1 MDKKL
6 DAKIKQILQENDDI
20 VVPKN
25 ISKGIDE
32 TLKSLSNKKT
42 INKKKV
48 IAAASVIISITI
60 TPLGIRA
67 LKDMFY
73 TYIPSTG
80 NIISTDSTIYLLE
93 KTINKKIGSR
103 KVTLKEL
110 SYDQKNKMIIVS
122 VEGNGQ
128 LPSNDA
134 TIKINK
140 YKLKSST
147 CNITKIYDTSSY
159 ASWRGNYFFEYDKK
173 YNEKNV
179 ELEFTLDNGNK
190 AIFNCKLSKAKQV
203 NNISELGYSAFNKNI
218 EITAIVDEENNKLY
232 VTLLDNL
239 PKENIVV
246 NYGASPYPTNYD
258 LDRTIEGIITLKDR
272 DGNISKGKLAEGTDL
287 LTDNR
292 YCIDITNLKK
302 PFTLEIPSI
311 SIVIPEGLNSSD
323 IVELPIPTNE
333 DKININKNIMINNK
347 DEMFIKA
354 NSHVNIVSIQRDGE
368 YYTIELNYPDNE
380 DREVKMLECVV
391 VPAGNSITTEGENW
405 FEDGLSGN
413 ISKDGNRTITF
424 KLPKQNDDKLF
435 IKVLGSEYEIKGPW
449 KISID

>member
-48 IAAASVIISITI
+48 IAAASVIIFLSI
-60 TPLGIRA
+60 TPLGIKA

-110 SYDQKNKMIIVS
+110 SYDPKNKMIIVS

-128 LPSNDA
+128 LPSNEA

-147 CNITKIYDTSSY
+147 CNITKLYDTRSY
-159 ASWRGNYFFEYDKK
+159 ASWSGNYFFEYDKK

-239 PKENIVV
+239 PKENMVV

-292 YCIDITNLKK
+292 YCIDVTNLKK

-391 VPAGNSITTEGENW
+391 VPARNSITTEGENW

>member
-20 VVPKN
+20 VVPRN

-48 IAAASVIISITI
+48 ITAASVIIFLSI
-60 TPLGIRA
+60 TPLGIKA

-110 SYDQKNKMIIVS
+110 SYDPKNKMIIVS

-128 LPSNDA
+128 LPSNEA

-147 CNITKIYDTSSY
+147 CNITKLYDTRSY
-159 ASWRGNYFFEYDKK
+159 ASWSGNYFFEYDKK

-239 PKENIVV
+239 PKENMIV
-246 NYGASPYPTNYD
+246 NYGTSPYPTNYD

-368 YYTIELNYPDNE
+368 YYTIELNYPDNK

-424 KLPKQNDDKLF
+424 KLPALNDDKLF

>member
-20 VVPKN
+20 VVPRN

-93 KTINKKIGSR
+93 KTINKNIGSR

-239 PKENIVV
+239 PKENMVV

>member
-80 NIISTDSTIYLLE
+80 NIINTDSTIYLLE
-93 KTINKKIGSR
+93 KTINKNIGSR

-239 PKENIVV
+239 PKENMVV

>member
-20 VVPKN
+20 VVPRN

-48 IAAASVIISITI
+48 IAAASVIIFLSI
-60 TPLGIRA
+60 TPLGIKA

-110 SYDQKNKMIIVS
+110 SYDPKNKMIIVS

-128 LPSNDA
+128 LPSNEA

-147 CNITKIYDTSSY
+147 CNITKLYDTRSY
-159 ASWRGNYFFEYDKK
+159 ASWSGNYFFEYDKK

-190 AIFNCKLSKAKQV
+190 AIFNCKLSKAKRV

-218 EITAIVDEENNKLY
+218 EITAIVNEENNKCIIEAKGKGAHAAYPEGGNNALTGIL
-232 VTLLDNL
+232 TLLSSMPFADSEGFEKLCGINKLLPHGDYKGEAIGVKMADEVSGELTLSFTIFEYTTTGLKGTFDCRAPLCANDENL
-239 PKENIVV
+239 RDVVAKNLNNIGVILEPCNVFEGHYVDENSDFVQ
-246 NYGASPYPTNYD
+246 
-258 LDRTIEGIITLKDR
+258 TLLRCYEMYSGK
-272 DGNISKGKLAEGTDL
+272 KGECIAIGGGTYVHHIKNGVAFGCTMPGTDNNMHGN
-287 LTDNR
+287 DEFAV
-292 YCIDITNLKK
+292 IDELILSAKI
-302 PFTLEIPSI
+302 FTQAI
-311 SIVIPEGLNSSD
+311 
-323 IVELPIPTNE
+323 
-333 DKININKNIMINNK
+333 
-347 DEMFIKA
+347 
-354 NSHVNIVSIQRDGE
+354 
-368 YYTIELNYPDNE
+368 IELC
-380 DREVKMLECVV
+380 K
-391 VPAGNSITTEGENW
+391 
-405 FEDGLSGN
+405 
-413 ISKDGNRTITF
+413 
-424 KLPKQNDDKLF
+424 
-435 IKVLGSEYEIKGPW
+435 
-449 KISID
+449 

>member
-1 MDKKL
+1 MDEKL

-93 KTINKKIGSR
+93 KTINKNIGSR

-147 CNITKIYDTSSY
+147 CNITKLYDTRSY
-159 ASWRGNYFFEYDKK
+159 ASWSGNYFFEYDKK

-239 PKENIVV
+239 PKENMVV
-246 NYGASPYPTNYD
+246 NYGASPYPANYD

>member
-6 DAKIKQILQENDDI
+6 DAKIKQILQENDDT
-20 VVPKN
+20 VVPRN

-93 KTINKKIGSR
+93 KTINKNIGSR

-128 LPSNDA
+128 LPSNEA

-147 CNITKIYDTSSY
+147 CNITKLYDTSSY
-159 ASWRGNYFFEYDKK
+159 SSWRGNYFFEYDKK

-239 PKENIVV
+239 PKENMVV

-424 KLPKQNDDKLF
+424 KLPKQNEDKLF

>member
-20 VVPKN
+20 VVPKK
-25 ISKGIDE
+25 IYKGIDE

-93 KTINKKIGSR
+93 KTINKNIGSR

-128 LPSNDA
+128 LPSNEA

-239 PKENIVV
+239 PKENMVV
-246 NYGASPYPTNYD
+246 NYGASPYPANYD

>member
-20 VVPKN
+20 VVPRN

-48 IAAASVIISITI
+48 IAAASVIIFLSI
-60 TPLGIRA
+60 TPLGIKA

-110 SYDQKNKMIIVS
+110 SYDPKNKMIIVS

-128 LPSNDA
+128 LPSNEA

-239 PKENIVV
+239 PKENMVV

-435 IKVLGSEYEIKGPW
+435 IKVLGGEYEIKGPW

>member
-1 MDKKL
+1 MDEKL

-25 ISKGIDE
+25 IYKGIDE

-48 IAAASVIISITI
+48 IAAASVIIFLSI
-60 TPLGIRA
+60 TPLGIKA
-67 LKDMFY
+67 LKGIFY

-80 NIISTDSTIYLLE
+80 NIINTDSTIYLLE

-147 CNITKIYDTSSY
+147 CNITKLYDTRSY
-159 ASWRGNYFFEYDKK
+159 ASWSGNYSFEYDKK

-239 PKENIVV
+239 PKENMIV
-246 NYGASPYPTNYD
+246 NYGTSPYPTNYD

-368 YYTIELNYPDNE
+368 YYTIELNYPDNK

-424 KLPKQNDDKLF
+424 KLPALNDDKLF

>member
-20 VVPKN
+20 VVPRN

-48 IAAASVIISITI
+48 IAAASVIIFLSI
-60 TPLGIRA
+60 TPLGIKA

-128 LPSNDA
+128 LPSNEA

-239 PKENIVV
+239 PKENMVV

-311 SIVIPEGLNSSD
+311 NIVIPEGINSSD

-333 DKININKNIMINNK
+333 DKINIDKNIMINNE
-347 DEMFIKA
+347 DEMFMEV
-354 NSHVNIVSIQRDGE
+354 NSHVNIVSIQREGE
-368 YYTIELNYPDNE
+368 YYTIELHYPDNK

-391 VPAGNSITTEGENW
+391 VPAGNSIITEGENW
-405 FEDGLSGN
+405 FEEGLSGN

>member
-1 MDKKL
+1 MDEKL

-80 NIISTDSTIYLLE
+80 NIINTDSTIYLLE

-147 CNITKIYDTSSY
+147 CNITKLYDTRSY
-159 ASWRGNYFFEYDKK
+159 ASWSGNYFFEYDKK

-239 PKENIVV
+239 PKENMVV

>member
-93 KTINKKIGSR
+93 KTINKNIGSR

-147 CNITKIYDTSSY
+147 CNITKIYDTRSY

-239 PKENIVV
+239 PKENMVV
-246 NYGASPYPTNYD
+246 NYGASPYPANYD

-354 NSHVNIVSIQRDGE
+354 NSQINIVSIQRDGE
-368 YYTIELNYPDNE
+368 YYTIELNYPENK

>member
-93 KTINKKIGSR
+93 KTINKNIGSR

-147 CNITKIYDTSSY
+147 CNITKLYDTRSY
-159 ASWRGNYFFEYDKK
+159 DSWSGNYCFEYDKK

-239 PKENIVV
+239 PKENMVV

>member
-1 MDKKL
+1 MDEKL

-25 ISKGIDE
+25 IYKGIDE

-128 LPSNDA
+128 LPSNEA

-239 PKENIVV
+239 PKENMVV

>member
-20 VVPKN
+20 VVPRN

-48 IAAASVIISITI
+48 IAAASVIIFLSI
-60 TPLGIRA
+60 TPLGIKA

-110 SYDQKNKMIIVS
+110 SYDPKNKMIIVS

-147 CNITKIYDTSSY
+147 CNITKLYDTRSY
-159 ASWRGNYFFEYDKK
+159 ASWSGNYFFEYDKK

-239 PKENIVV
+239 HKENMEV
-246 NYGASPYPTNYD
+246 NYGSSTYPTNYD

-347 DEMFIKA
+347 DEMFIKG

-368 YYTIELNYPDNE
+368 YYTIELNYPDNK

-424 KLPKQNDDKLF
+424 KLPALNDDKLF

>member
-147 CNITKIYDTSSY
+147 CNITKLYDTRSY
-159 ASWRGNYFFEYDKK
+159 ASWSGNYCFEYDKK

-239 PKENIVV
+239 PKENMVV
-246 NYGASPYPTNYD
+246 NYGASPYPANYD

>member
-20 VVPKN
+20 VVPRN

-48 IAAASVIISITI
+48 IAAASVIIFLSI
-60 TPLGIRA
+60 TPLGIKA

-110 SYDQKNKMIIVS
+110 SYDPKNKMIIVS

-128 LPSNDA
+128 LPSNEA

-147 CNITKIYDTSSY
+147 CNITKLYDTRSY
-159 ASWRGNYFFEYDKK
+159 ASWSGNYFFEYDKK

-239 PKENIVV
+239 PKENMVV

-272 DGNISKGKLAEGTDL
+272 DGNISKGKSRCR
-287 LTDNR
+287 N
-292 YCIDITNLKK
+292 
-302 PFTLEIPSI
+302 
-311 SIVIPEGLNSSD
+311 
-323 IVELPIPTNE
+323 
-333 DKININKNIMINNK
+333 
-347 DEMFIKA
+347 
-354 NSHVNIVSIQRDGE
+354 
-368 YYTIELNYPDNE
+368 
-380 DREVKMLECVV
+380 
-391 VPAGNSITTEGENW
+391 
-405 FEDGLSGN
+405 
-413 ISKDGNRTITF
+413 
-424 KLPKQNDDKLF
+424 
-435 IKVLGSEYEIKGPW
+435 
-449 KISID
+449 

>member
-20 VVPKN
+20 VVPRN

-128 LPSNDA
+128 LPSNEA

-147 CNITKIYDTSSY
+147 CNITKLYDTRSY
-159 ASWRGNYFFEYDKK
+159 ASWSGNYFFEYDKK

-239 PKENIVV
+239 PKENMVV
-246 NYGASPYPTNYD
+246 NYGASPYPANYD

>member
-20 VVPKN
+20 VVPRN

-48 IAAASVIISITI
+48 IAAASVIIFLSI
-60 TPLGIRA
+60 TPLGIKA

-128 LPSNDA
+128 LPSNEA

-239 PKENIVV
+239 PKENMVV
-246 NYGASPYPTNYD
+246 NYGVSPYPTNYD

-287 LTDNR
+287 LADNR

-311 SIVIPEGLNSSD
+311 NIVIPEGINSSD

-333 DKININKNIMINNK
+333 DKINIDKNIMINNE
-347 DEMFIKA
+347 DEMFMEV
-354 NSHVNIVSIQRDGE
+354 NSHVNIVSIQREGE
-368 YYTIELNYPDNE
+368 YYTIELHYPDNK

-391 VPAGNSITTEGENW
+391 IPAGNSIITEGENW
-405 FEDGLSGN
+405 FEEGLSGN

-424 KLPKQNDDKLF
+424 KLPYPNDYKLF

>member
-20 VVPKN
+20 VVPRN

-48 IAAASVIISITI
+48 IAAASVIIFLSIT
-60 TPLGIRA
+60 PPGIKA

-80 NIISTDSTIYLLE
+80 NIISTYSTIYLLE

-128 LPSNDA
+128 LPSNEA

-147 CNITKIYDTSSY
+147 CNITKLYDTRSY
-159 ASWRGNYFFEYDKK
+159 ASWSGNYFFEYDKK

-203 NNISELGYSAFNKNI
+203 NNISELGYSTFNKNI

-239 PKENIVV
+239 PKENMVV

>member
-25 ISKGIDE
+25 IYKGIDE

-128 LPSNDA
+128 LPSNEA

-239 PKENIVV
+239 PKENMVV

>member
-1 MDKKL
+1 MDEKL

-25 ISKGIDE
+25 IYKGIDE

-48 IAAASVIISITI
+48 IAAASVIIFLSI
-60 TPLGIRA
+60 TPLGIKA

-80 NIISTDSTIYLLE
+80 NIINTDSTIYLLE

-147 CNITKIYDTSSY
+147 CNITKLYDTRSY
-159 ASWRGNYFFEYDKK
+159 ASWSGNYFFEYDKK

-239 PKENIVV
+239 PKENMVV

-368 YYTIELNYPDNE
+368 YYTIELNYPDNK

-424 KLPKQNDDKLF
+424 KLPALNDDKLF